1 MDSDQNID
9 KDYEFSRATYY
20 NLIMKGQE
28 ALEDMMSVA
37 QSTEHPRAYEVL
49 GNMIKQLSEVNDK
62 LMDLNKKKKDIKSKS
77 LPALQAPVTNNN
89 LFVGST
95 TDLQRLLHD
104 QLNKPADNVIDISEY
119 RKDE

>member
-28 ALEDMMSVA
+28 ALDDMMSVA

-77 LPALQAPVTNNN
+77 LPALQAPVTTNN

-95 TDLQRLLHD
+95 TDLQRMLQD
-104 QLNKPADNVIDISEY
+104 QLNKPTDNVIDISDY